1 MSPLPLI
8 SHQKPSLTKGLA
20 LLFFKYIQMNYSRNT
35 LLVMPYTN
43 VPKQW
48 SGDEPGVTQDPLAG
62 AAAPLAQAPNIDTP
76 GAVPPKGTVSSPREA
91 SGQLHRGPHPAPIS
105 T

>member
-1 MSPLPLI
+1 
-8 SHQKPSLTKGLA
+8 
-20 LLFFKYIQMNYSRNT
+20 MNYSRNT